1 MNKYDII
8 IIGAGPAGLTAAV
21 YACRAGKSVLILE
34 GGAPGGQISTSHRV
48 DNFPA
53 TPGISGMEF
62 SAKLQEQAESFGAE
76 VEYDNAVS
84 VTQDGEDKIVT
95 TGMGGKFACRALI
108 IACGLVHRTLGVEGE
123 EALVGSGVSYCAVCD
138 GGFFRGSEVAVVGGG
153 NTALEDAEYLSNICS
168 KVYLIHRRDS
178 FRGESAA
185 VEALKAKDNVVFVLD
200 SVVTKIRGGMRLEGI
215 DVKNVKTGE
224 ESSLDV
230 AGLFPAVGQ
239 IPQSDPF
246 KGLVETDDS
255 GYIVAGEDCLTGVPG
270 VFAAGD
276 CRTKSLRQLV
286 TAASDG
292 AVAATAAAAWCD
304 R

>member
-48 DNFPA
+48 DTFPA
-53 TPGISGMEF
+53 TPGISGMAF

-292 AVAATAAAAWCD
+292 AVWCD

>member
-1 MNKYDII
+1 MQQYDII

-21 YACRAGKSVLILE
+21 YACRAGKSVLVLE
-34 GGAPGGQISTSHRV
+34 GGAPGGQISTSPRV

-62 SAKLQEQAESFGAE
+62 SSKLQEQAESFGAV
-76 VEYDNAVS
+76 VEYDNVVS
-84 VTQDGEDKIVT
+84 VEDGEIKTVT
-95 TGMGGKFACRALI
+95 TGMGGVYGCKALI
-108 IACGLVHRTLGVEGE
+108 IACGLVHRTLGVERE
-123 EALVGSGVSYCAVCD
+123 EDLVGSGVSYCAVCD

-153 NTALEDAEYLSNICS
+153 NTALEDAEYLASICS

-185 VEALKAKDNVVFVLD
+185 VDALKAKDNVVFVLD
-200 SVVTKIRGGMRLEGI
+200 SVVSKIYGVMRLEGI
-215 DVKNVKTGE
+215 SVKNVKTGE
-224 ESSLDV
+224 ESRLEI

-246 KGLVETDDS
+246 KGLIETDDA
-255 GYIVAGEDCLTGVPG
+255 GYIKAGEDCLTNVPG

-292 AVAATAAAAWCD
+292 AVAATAAAAYCD